1 MTILTAPETW
11 PFGAALAV
19 MVGLSIIEG
28 AGLLLAY
35 SPSQLIDGLLPD
47 MPDGAGGADGA
58 AGLLGWLHVGKVP
71 VLVLLILFLSGF
83 AIAGYVVQASAQS
96 VAGLLLP
103 AWLASLPACLAGVS
117 TVKGI
122 GSVLAKVM
130 PQDETSA
137 VSEQSLIGR
146 PGVVIQ
152 GTARDG
158 MAAQAKVRDAHGRAH
173 YVMVEPDLSEETFA
187 EGSDILLVKKI
198 GARYTCIRNPHP
210 ALLS

>member
-47 MPDGAGGADGA
+47 MPDGADGV
-58 AGLLGWLHVGKVP
+58 LGWLHVGKVP
-71 VLVLLILFLSGF
+71 ILVLLILFLSGF
-83 AIAGYVVQASAQS
+83 AIAGYVLQASAQS
-96 VAGLLLP
+96 LGGLLLP
-103 AWLASLPACLAGVS
+103 AWLACLPACLAGVS
-117 TVKGI
+117 TVKGV

-130 PQDETSA
+130 PQDESSA

-152 GTARDG
+152 GIARDG
-158 MAAQAKVRDAHGRAH
+158 MAAQAKVRDSHGRAH

-198 GARYTCIRNPHP
+198 GARFKCIRNPHP
-210 ALLS
+210 TLLS

>member
-35 SPSQLIDGLLPD
+35 SPSQLIDALLPD
-47 MPDGAGGADGA
+47 MPDGAD
-58 AGLLGWLHVGKVP
+58 GLLGWLHVGKVP
-71 VLVLLILFLSGF
+71 ILVLLILFLSGF
-83 AIAGYVVQASAQS
+83 AIAGYVLQASAQS
-96 VAGLLLP
+96 VGGLLLP

-130 PQDETSA
+130 PQDESSA

-152 GTARDG
+152 GIARGG
-158 MAAQAKVRDAHGRAH
+158 MAAQAKVRDSHGRAH

-198 GARYTCIRNPHP
+198 GARFKCIRNPHP

>member
-35 SPSQLIDGLLPD
+35 SPSQLVDGLLPD
-47 MPDGAGGADGA
+47 MPDGAD
-58 AGLLGWLHVGKVP
+58 GLLGWLHIGKVP

-83 AIAGYVVQASAQS
+83 AIGGYVVQASAQS

-103 AWLASLPACLAGVS
+103 AWLASLPAFLAGVS

-130 PQDETSA
+130 PQDESSA

-152 GTARDG
+152 GIARDG
-158 MAAQAKVRDAHGRAH
+158 MAAQAKVRDSHGRAH

-198 GARYTCIRNPHP
+198 GARFKCIRNPHP